1 MNPELID
8 SFFKRIVEI
17 AAHLSK
23 DNESKPSQIFLDHL
37 VYINKCDNMTYT
49 FINSLVTNDRYKPII
64 HVFLDSLIYL
74 HSDTSIAEEE
84 LLKNDS
90 QFNRRTYIRC
100 FFSEVEGILFTL
112 QKMILELLEE
122 DNGTGKRTI
131 EIKEKFMKSKYGRK
145 AEKIS
150 ISYYEIL
157 PQEFLA
163 LQETNYNVDDNGK
176 VSLST
181 KFICPKIKVAFV
193 VQMINEVFGSNLNIK
208 NIKNISGWNDFT
220 HSIEIRNDITH
231 PKNLD
236 CFQIDDDELQKIQN
250 ARLWFDKFITQTLKE
265 IIIAINTF

>member
-1 MNPELID
+1 MNSELID
-8 SFFKRIVEI
+8 SFFKYIVEI
-17 AAHLSK
+17 AAHLSQY
-23 DNESKPSQIFLDHL
+23 NESKPNQMFLDHL
-37 VYINKCDNMTYT
+37 VYINKYDNMTYT

-112 QKMILELLEE
+112 QKMTVELLEQDSGVGE
-122 DNGTGKRTI
+122 QTI
-131 EIKEKFMKSKYGRK
+131 LINKNFMKSKYGRK
-145 AEKIS
+145 ADKTS

-157 PQEFLA
+157 PQQFLA
-163 LQETNYNVDDNGK
+163 LQEADYK
-176 VSLST
+176 VEETGEVILSP
-181 KFICPKIKVAFV
+181 KFISPKNKVAFV
-193 VQMINEVFGSNLNIK
+193 EKMLNTVFGTNLNIK
-208 NIKNISGWNDFT
+208 SISGWEDFT
-220 HSIEIRNDITH
+220 NSIEIRNDITH
-231 PKNLD
+231 PKNLH
-236 CFQIDDDELQKIQN
+236 CFQIDDDELKKINN